1 MVMVSHVPS
10 SQREAVADHGPPGR
24 QAWVFPGQG
33 SQQVG
38 MGRDLYETY
47 PAVRRLLDEAD
58 TILGYPLTRL
68 CFEGPEESLRQT
80 MHAQPAI
87 MAVSL
92 ACLAAAR
99 AEGALTEAPA
109 FLAGHSLGEYTALV
123 AAEALFFA
131 DGLRLVHE
139 RGRLMQEAGE
149 RVPGAMAAVIGL
161 PEEKVTAL
169 CEESGAEICNLNS
182 PGQAVIG
189 GPLAAVE
196 RAIELARAR
205 GARHLARLNVSGAF
219 HTSLMGP
226 AAAGMAEAVAH
237 VPLADAQVPIV
248 ANSNAEPITTVAA
261 IRRELPRQLC
271 RPVLW
276 QRSVEYMVAQ
286 GIIAFV
292 EIGPGRVLTSLIRR
306 IDGSASVRNI
316 ADVPSIRREAESHA
330 GLVG

>member
-1 MVMVSHVPS
+1 MASRIPS
-10 SQREAVADHGPPGR
+10 SQKEVFPDGGPTTREA
-24 QAWVFPGQG
+24 WIFPGQG

-47 PAVRRLLDEAD
+47 PAARRLLDEAD
-58 TILGYPLTRL
+58 ATLGYPLTHL
-68 CFEGPEESLRQT
+68 CFEGPEESLQQT
-80 MHAQPAI
+80 VHAQPAI

-99 AEGALTEAPA
+99 AQGALNGKPA

-123 AAEALFFA
+123 AAGALSFA
-131 DGLRLVHE
+131 DALRLVRE
-139 RGRLMQEAGE
+139 RGRLMHEAGE
-149 RVPGAMAAVIGL
+149 RVPGAMAAVMGL
-161 PEEKVTAL
+161 PEEKVATL
-169 CEESGAEICNLNS
+169 CQESGAELCNLNS

-189 GPLAAVE
+189 GPLEAVE

-226 AAAGMAEAVAH
+226 AADGMAQAIAR
-237 VPLADAQVPIV
+237 VPLAKARVPIV
-248 ANSNAEPITTVAA
+248 ANSSAEPMVAAAA
-261 IRRELPRQLC
+261 IREELLRQLC

-276 QRSVEYMVAQ
+276 QRSIEFMVTQ
-286 GIIAFV
+286 GVTSFV
-292 EIGPGRVLTSLIRR
+292 EIGPGRVLASLIRR
-306 IDGSASVRNI
+306 IDGSVSVRNI
-316 ADVPSIRREAESHA
+316 ADVPSIRQEVESRA